1 MLQVRLLGGLRVEH
15 DGATVEVGPPRVRGL
30 LSYLLLHR
38 DAPHPRAHLA
48 YLLWPDSGEAQA
60 RTNLRQT
67 LHQLRRCLPDAS
79 RYLHLDGQH
88 VSWSA
93 TQELELDLA
102 RFDAAVERAS
112 RAEAANDLEAERA
125 CLEEALECYR
135 GDLLPEHYETWLEP
149 LREQA
154 RERCTRVLERLTALL
169 QRQRDYRAAVRAA
182 QRLVQHDPLA
192 EEPYRQLMQL
202 YALCGERAKA
212 LHTYHSCASV
222 LQRELAID
230 PTPET
235 QAVYERVLRLQTE
248 TLAAAPA
255 PHLRTTSA
263 AMPVG
268 PLVGR
273 EPVLARLHEAWQ
285 RAHLGR
291 PELVL
296 LTGDSGIGKTR
307 VVETFARS
315 LRGGEPRTAEVRCF
329 AAEGSL
335 PYAPVVAL
343 LRSDA
348 ISPGLSGLSKP
359 WREEIARLLPE
370 LADDVSG
377 AAGLLT
383 EGWQRGHL
391 FEALARAVLS
401 AQPLLLAID
410 DVHWCDRDT
419 LEWLHFLL
427 RFDAGARLLLLAT
440 ARSHEFALNEPLQ
453 AMVPTLHK
461 EELLRELELP
471 PLSEAETG
479 TLAQS
484 LSDRRL
490 SPELRAQVYRE
501 TEGNPLFV
509 VELMREHAFAHLET
523 TAAEGE
529 HAEPA
534 LPPRLQAVLT
544 SRVERLSAAAYDLMC
559 MAAVIGR
566 QFDLDVLVQVSDHD
580 EDAVVHGLDELWQR
594 RIVREVGAGQYDF
607 SHDKLREVAY
617 GRLSLT
623 RRQLLHRYVAEAL
636 EALYAEDLERVSA
649 RIAYHYDRA
658 ASPERAVTYYLLAA
672 AAARRLYALDEA
684 ISAYERG
691 LTLVEG
697 MPLSESLAGWRRRVS
712 AELHQGLGDVTMIS
726 GANGRSRSH
735 FEAVLAVLPTTQ
747 SVARARSWRQ
757 IAWTWVRQYQ
767 FAAALGALEAAE
779 KALATG
785 PPAAGN
791 AWWQEWIEI
800 QLVRMRWHYWQ
811 HQWLAMERLARR
823 VERAVHERGTA
834 LERGR
839 FLALL
844 ASMCFTRDGYSASRA
859 CLEYGEA
866 ALAAVEESDHLVGIT
881 DVRFQY
887 GFMLLWS
894 GDLEA
899 AEEHMRAAL
908 AACERTGEAHL
919 RVRCLT
925 YLGFVQRKRGHAEA
939 LAARAEQALALASEL
954 DMPEYVGA
962 AHGQFAYVARR
973 RGDLV
978 GCEREANAA
987 LAAWS
992 AGQSYFFQWSARFPR
1007 AALHIERGRHREALV
1022 EFRAMLDPTQQ
1033 RFPSPL
1039 AEALEGAV
1047 RLGDERDRA
1056 ALEEHLR
1063 HTLRCAE
1070 RDHFI

>member
-1 MLQVRLLGGLRVEH
+1 MLQVRLLGGFGVEH
-15 DGATVEVGPPRVRGL
+15 DGAVVDVGPPRVRGL
-30 LSYLLLHR
+30 LAYLLLHR

-48 YLLWPDSGEAQA
+48 YLLWPDSSEAQA

-67 LHQLRRCLPDAS
+67 LHQLRHCLPDAS
-79 RYLHLDGQH
+79 RYLHLDGQQ
-88 VSWSA
+88 VAWSA
-93 TQELELDLA
+93 TEGLEFDLA

-112 RAEAANDLEAERA
+112 RAEVANDLEAERA
-125 CLEEALECYR
+125 YLEAALECYR
-135 GDLLPEHYETWLEP
+135 GDLLPEHYESWLEP

-169 QRQRDYRAAVRAA
+169 RRQRDYRAAVRAA

-235 QAVYERVLRLQTE
+235 QAVYEQVLHLE
-248 TLAAAPA
+248 TLAAASRLP
-255 PHLRTTSA
+255 TTSV

-268 PLVGR
+268 PLIGR
-273 EPVLARLHEAWQ
+273 EPALARLHEAWQ

-291 PELVL
+291 PEIVL

-307 VVETFARS
+307 VVEAFARS
-315 LRGGEPRTAEVRCF
+315 LRGGEPRTVEVRCF

-348 ISPGLSGLSKP
+348 ISPGLAGLSKP
-359 WREEIARLLPE
+359 WRREIGRLLPE
-370 LADDVSG
+370 LSDDESG
-377 AAGLLT
+377 AAGPLT
-383 EGWQRGHL
+383 EGWQRGRL
-391 FEALARAVLS
+391 FEALARAVLV
-401 AQPLLLAID
+401 AQPLLLVID

-427 RFDAGARLLLLAT
+427 RFDTAARLLLLAT
-440 ARSHEFALNEPLQ
+440 ARSHELTLNRPLQ
-453 AMVPTLHK
+453 ALVPALHK
-461 EELLRELELP
+461 EELLREQELP
-471 PLSEAETG
+471 PLSEGETG

-484 LSDRRL
+484 LSERRL
-490 SPELRAQVYRE
+490 SPELRARVYRE

-509 VELMREHAFAHLET
+509 VELMREDAFAHVGAA
-523 TAAEGE
+523 AAEAG
-529 HAEPA
+529 HTEPA
-534 LPPRLQAVLT
+534 LPPKLQAVLT
-544 SRVERLSAAAYDLMC
+544 SRLERLSPAAYDLMC

-566 QFDLDVLVQVSDHD
+566 QFDFDVLVQVSAHD

-594 RIVREVGAGQYDF
+594 RIVREAGAGQYDF

-636 EALYAEDLERVSA
+636 EKLYAENLERVSA

-672 AAARRLYALDEA
+672 AAARRLYAQDEA

-697 MPLSESLAGWRRRVS
+697 IPSSESLAGWRRRVS
-712 AELHQGLGDVTMIS
+712 AELHQGLGDVTMIG
-726 GANGRSRSH
+726 GANERSRSH
-735 FEAVLAVLPTTQ
+735 FEAALATLAPTQ

-757 IAWTWVRQYQ
+757 IAWTWVRQYR
-767 FAAALGALEAAE
+767 FDAALAALEAAE
-779 KALATG
+779 RALAIG

-791 AWWQEWIEI
+791 TWWQEWIDI

-811 HQWLAMERLARR
+811 HQWPAMERLARR
-823 VERAVHERGTA
+823 AERAVHERGTA
-834 LERGR
+834 LQRGR

-844 ASMCFTRDGYSASRA
+844 ASMCFTRDGYTASRA

-887 GFMLLWS
+887 SFMLLWS

-899 AEEHMRAAL
+899 AEEHMQAAL
-908 AACERTGEAHL
+908 AACDRTGEAML
-919 RVRCLT
+919 KARCLS
-925 YLGFVQRKRGHAEA
+925 YLCFLQRKRGHADA
-939 LAARAEQALALASEL
+939 LAAFAEQTLALASEL

-973 RGDLV
+973 CGDLA
-978 GCEREANAA
+978 GCERAANAA
-987 LAAWS
+987 LDAWS
-992 AGQSYFFQWSARFPR
+992 TGQRYFFQWSARFPL
-1007 AALHIERGRHREALV
+1007 AAVHIERGRHREALA

-1033 RFPSPL
+1033 RLPSPL
-1039 AEALEGAV
+1039 AEALEAAL
-1047 RLGDERDRA
+1047 RMADERDSE
-1056 ALEEHLR
+1056 ALEAHLE